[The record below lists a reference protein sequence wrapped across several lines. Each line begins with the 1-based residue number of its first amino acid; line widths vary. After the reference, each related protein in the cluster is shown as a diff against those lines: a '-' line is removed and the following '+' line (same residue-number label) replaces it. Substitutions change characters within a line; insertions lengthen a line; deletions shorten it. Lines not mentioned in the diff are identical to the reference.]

1 MDINALRLAVTAK
14 QAYWD
19 SALALEKTFEGELS
33 DDQCNRLA
41 EAIDQLAAGGDAHAI
56 AEAEA
61 NWLESFVKGV

>member
-41 EAIDQLAAGGDAHAI
+41 EAIDQLAAGGAHSAAPALDPI
-56 AEAEA
+56 RPD
-61 NWLESFVKGV
+61 